1 MVVTSEFIAVSRPA
15 ASAVLLL
22 CETEQPDPPCRCYDR
37 AEDDAMTWKDKME
50 IGLKNDA
57 PFRKDNLAPDQVHG
71 PEIESG
77 PGRSPVIPE
86 AQEDHERAAD
96 RVQEDELKHP
106 ARTTE

>member
-1 MVVTSEFIAVSRPA
+1 
-15 ASAVLLL
+15 
-22 CETEQPDPPCRCYDR
+22 
-37 AEDDAMTWKDKME
+37 MTWKDKLE

-86 AQEDHERAAD
+86 AQHDREQAAD
-96 RVQEDELKHP
+96 PLKDDKSTDREPNTEQRSRPKNETPKRRVGRPKPPVDG
-106 ARTTE
+106 